1 MKGIESLG
9 EPIVINGRRLSLSKA
24 MRAGNFIF
32 LTGQIPMKDGTPLTH
47 GTIEEQTRNCI
58 EHIQNTLNDC
68 GCDLSNVVKSTVWIK
83 DRADFPGFNTTYS
96 EYFSENAPARSALV
110 ADFLVDIKVEIECI
124 AYIDDDET

>member
-9 EPIVINGRRLSLSKA
+9 KPIVINGRRLSLSKA

-32 LTGQIPMKDGTPLTH
+32 LTGQIPMVNGAPLTQ

-58 EHIQNTLNDC
+58 EHIQDTLSDC
-68 GCDLSNVVKSTVWIK
+68 GCNLSNVVKSTVWLK

-96 EYFSENAPARSALV
+96 EYFSERAPARSALV